1 MMTGIQRFGENPWGS
16 GLASAGP
23 AYRYSL
29 SLEEKSR
36 EDIEAL
42 DRYYIPESWYIQQM
56 VEGGIPGFALFMSII
71 FLLLH
76 ALWRT
81 HIALLGMFV
90 GILGMNM
97 FLHTFEAAYLSMLL
111 FALLGV
117 ILGKRYYVDEIN
129 E

>member
-1 MMTGIQRFGENPWGS
+1 
-16 GLASAGP
+16 
-23 AYRYSL
+23 
-29 SLEEKSR
+29 
-36 EDIEAL
+36 
-42 DRYYIPESWYIQQM
+42 M

-117 ILGKRYYVDEIN
+117 ILGKRYYVDEIK